1 MRLCVRSHGNMVAI
15 KGAARLL
22 AVALVALIGTA
33 PIASSWHEL
42 TVRHVV
48 CAEHGE
54 LTHLRAPQ
62 ALGVT
67 PIHDFGSAKGQP
79 TEALDGHEHCA
90 SGFIVRGRTH
100 LSVIRSVVRYTSPLA
115 VIRDVCAPL
124 ASPGRSFVL
133 ASAPKTSPPTV

>member
-1 MRLCVRSHGNMVAI
+1 MRLCVRSHGQIVAL
-15 KGAARLL
+15 KGATRLL

-33 PIASSWHEL
+33 PLASSWHEL

-54 LTHLRAPQ
+54 LTHVRASQ

-67 PIHDFGSAKGQP
+67 PIQDFGSAEGQP
-79 TEALDGHEHCA
+79 TETLDGHEHCA
-90 SGFIVRGRTH
+90 SGFIVRGRAH
-100 LSVIRSVVRYTSPLA
+100 RSVVRSVVRYTPPLA
-115 VIRDVCAPL
+115 VIRDVGAPR
-124 ASPGRSFVL
+124 ACPGRSFVL